1 MKKINS
7 LLEKLF
13 GATQPLPA
21 GIYQYQAPADASH
34 PYRLHLRIDPQG
46 EGILILNAKTVLHL
60 NQTATEFAW
69 HLIKHTPQEE
79 ITQSVASRYK
89 VDAEQVKKDYQEFSG
104 QIETLLK
111 TPDLDPVTYFGYER
125 VTPYSQ
131 KMLAP
136 YRLDCALTY
145 RVPAKT
151 SAEVAPQERVKRE
164 LSTAE
169 WKTILQKSWAAGI
182 PQVVFTGGEPTLR
195 DDLAELIRAAEDLG
209 MVSGLLTDG
218 LRLADKKYRQVI
230 LQSGLDHAML
240 LLDPGSKESWK
251 ALEALMKEDL
261 FVTVH
266 ITISKGLVKDMP
278 ALLARLARSGVKSL
292 SISVDDATLK
302 DEVKHVQALASQHGM
317 SLIWDVP
324 VPYSD
329 CHPIA
334 LEMLDEKEKL
344 VDGAGKAWLYV
355 EPDGD
360 VLPAQGINRV
370 LGNLL
375 TDDWKS
381 IWKKSG

>member
-1 MKKINS
+1 M
-7 LLEKLF
+7 
-13 GATQPLPA
+13 
-21 GIYQYQAPADASH
+21 
-34 PYRLHLRIDPQG
+34 
-46 EGILILNAKTVLHL
+46 
-60 NQTATEFAW
+60 
-69 HLIKHTPQEE
+69 
-79 ITQSVASRYK
+79 TQSVASRYK
-89 VDAEQVKKDYQEFSG
+89 VDIEQVKKDYQDFSG

-125 VTPYSQ
+125 ITPYSQ
-131 KMLAP
+131 KLLAP

-145 RVPAKT
+145 RVPEKT
-151 SAEVAPQERVKRE
+151 SAAVAPQERVKRE
-164 LSTAE
+164 LSSAE
-169 WKTILQKSWAAGI
+169 WKTILQKAWAAGI

-195 DDLAELIRAAEDLG
+195 EDLAELIRAAEDLG

-218 LRLADKKYRQVI
+218 LRLADKKYRQTV
-230 LQSGLDHAML
+230 LQSGLDHTML
-240 LLDPGSKESWK
+240 LLNPGSKEPWK

-261 FVTVH
+261 FVTTH

-278 ALLARLARSGVKSL
+278 ALLARLAKSGVKSL
-292 SISVDDATLK
+292 SISVDDAALK
-302 DEVKHVQALASQHGM
+302 DEVKHVQTLASQFGM
-317 SLIWDVP
+317 SLVWDVP

-329 CHPIA
+329 CNPIA
-334 LEMLDEKEKL
+334 LERQSENEKL
-344 VDGAGKAWLYV
+344 TEGDGKAWLYV

>member
-13 GATQPLPA
+13 GATQSLPA
-21 GIYQYQAPADASH
+21 GISQYQAPADASH
-34 PYRLHLRIDPQG
+34 PYRMHLRVDPQG
-46 EGILILNAKTVLHL
+46 EGILILNARTVLHL
-60 NQTATEFAW
+60 NQTATEYAW
-69 HLIKHTPQEE
+69 HLVQQTPQDDLVS
-79 ITQSVASRYK
+79 TVASRYK
-89 VDAEQVKKDYQEFSG
+89 VDAETVKKDYQEFSG

-145 RVPAKT
+145 RVPDKT
-151 SAEVAPQERVKRE
+151 SAAVAPQERVKRE
-164 LSTAE
+164 LSTDE
-169 WKTILQKSWAAGI
+169 WKTLLQKAWTAGI

-195 DDLAELIRAAEDLG
+195 EDLAELIRAAEDLG

-218 LRLADKKYRQVI
+218 LRLADKKYRQEM
-230 LQSGLDHAML
+230 LQSGLDHIML
-240 LLDPGSKESWK
+240 LLDAGVKESWK

-266 ITISKGLVKDMP
+266 ITISKELVKDIP
-278 ALLARLARSGVKSL
+278 TLLARLAKSGVKSL
-292 SISVDDATLK
+292 SLSVDDAALK
-302 DEVKHVQALASQHGM
+302 DEVKHVQTLASQHGM
-317 SLIWDVP
+317 SLVWDVP

-329 CHPIA
+329 CNPIA
-334 LEMLDEKEKL
+334 LEMQSENEKL
-344 VDGAGKAWLYV
+344 TEGAGKAWLYV

>member
-13 GATQPLPA
+13 GATQSLPA
-21 GIYQYQAPADASH
+21 GISQYQAPADASH
-34 PYRLHLRIDPQG
+34 PYRMHLRVDPQG
-46 EGILILNAKTVLHL
+46 EGILILNARTVLHL
-60 NQTATEFAW
+60 NQTATEYAW
-69 HLIKHTPQEE
+69 HLVQQTPQDEMVR
-79 ITQSVASRYK
+79 SVTARYK
-89 VDAEQVKKDYQEFSG
+89 VDAEKVKKDYQEFGG

-136 YRLDCALTY
+136 FRLDCALTY
-145 RVPAKT
+145 RVPDKT
-151 SAEVAPQERVKRE
+151 SAAVAPQERVKRE
-164 LSTAE
+164 LSSAE
-169 WKTILQKSWAAGI
+169 WKTILQKAWAAGI

-195 DDLAELIRAAEDLG
+195 EDLAELIRAAEDLG

-218 LRLADKKYRQVI
+218 LRLADKQYRQEM

-251 ALEALMKEDL
+251 ALEALLKEDL

-266 ITISKGLVKDMP
+266 VTINKELVKEIP
-278 ALLARLARSGVKSL
+278 SLLARLAKSRVKSL
-292 SISVDDATLK
+292 SLSVDDAVLK
-302 DEVKHVQALASQHGM
+302 DEVKHVQTLASHHGM
-317 SLIWDVP
+317 SLVWDVP

-329 CHPIA
+329 CNPIA
-334 LEMLDEKEKL
+334 LEMQSENEKL
-344 VDGAGKAWLYV
+344 TEGAGKAWLYV

-375 TDDWKS
+375 TDDWKI